1 MTNYC
6 MTGGDGQVHES
17 DHFAGL
23 HGDGRVCHSVVL
35 IDPESDGESEAIV
48 TAFVAAGVWEIIP
61 AAVENSHHYR
71 RVQVQAALRSL
82 VTPPKPDEPQGL
94 GAVVEDA
101 AGDRWV
107 HVCDCRGL
115 NGMPNK
121 DWQRRG
127 EVRQSVYSD
136 ISAVRILSDGVT
148 S

>member
-23 HGDGRVCHSVVL
+23 HGDGRVCHSVVV
-35 IDPESDGESEAIV
+35 ISPEDREQVERLASAYTTGIRDRSD
-48 TAFVAAGVWEIIP
+48 VATDM
-61 AAVENSHHYR
+61 
-71 RVQVQAALRSL
+71 QAALRSL

>member
-48 TAFVAAGVWEIIP
+48 TAFVAVGVWEIIP

-101 AGDRWV
+101 DGELWV
-107 HVCDCRGL
+107 LAPGARHYGWVCKNLAVSSRH
-115 NGMPNK
+115 
-121 DWQRRG
+121 
-127 EVRQSVYSD
+127 YAD
-136 ISAVRILSDGVT
+136 ISAVRILSAGVT